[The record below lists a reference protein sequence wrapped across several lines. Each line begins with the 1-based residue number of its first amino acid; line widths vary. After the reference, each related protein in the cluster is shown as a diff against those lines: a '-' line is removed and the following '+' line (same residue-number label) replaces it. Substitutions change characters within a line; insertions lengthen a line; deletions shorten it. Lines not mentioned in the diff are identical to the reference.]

1 MRNPVCRVLLVAF
14 LAVAL
19 VAGAGIAVGGDTA
32 AASHA
37 PPAQPPS
44 VLGPSQAPAQT
55 ESALAPAST
64 TRIRI
69 DLRPNRNARWEVIV
83 RYPLTDTNQ
92 TAPFD
97 AVGERFV
104 DGEVGPTPELF
115 ESFAA
120 AANGTVD
127 REMAI
132 VDVERDAAVVDP
144 DDVEAIDDEDAV
156 AVGELRLAFV
166 WTEFLAEDDGA
177 LVLGDALTT
186 ANNGTWLRSLEEN
199 QTIEVRTPDGYSVS
213 GTPGASVSLQ
223 DNAVIIEGPRAFDDE
238 NRVAVVYTPTDTS
251 GPPWPLLAAAIVL
264 AAVVI
269 AGGLVG
275 YRRLGPDDSGVPGG
289 TDAPAAE
296 GASPAETESG
306 APPAETDAGGSDAEA
321 GAEPEP
327 EEDLSLLSDE
337 ERVERLLER
346 NGGRMRQADIV
357 GETGWS
363 DAKVSQLLSA
373 MAEEDRVEKL
383 RLGRENLISLPDD
396 DEPGA
401 GGEDPSGDGTEA

>member
-19 VAGAGIAVGGDTA
+19 VAGAGSALGGDTA

-37 PPAQPPS
+37 APAQPPS

-55 ESALAPAST
+55 EPALAPAST

-69 DLRPNRNARWEVIV
+69 DLRPNRNARWEVVV

-132 VDVERDAAVVDP
+132 VDVERDTAVVDP
-144 DDVEAIDDEDAV
+144 DDIETIDDEDAV

-223 DNAVIIEGPRAFDDE
+223 NNAVVIEGPRAFDGE

-275 YRRLGPDDSGVPGG
+275 YRRLGPGDDAGVPGEP
-289 TDAPAAE
+289 DAPAAE
-296 GASPAETESG
+296 G
-306 APPAETDAGGSDAEA
+306 APPAETDASESDAEA

-373 MAEEDRVEKL
+373 MAEADRVEKL

-396 DEPGA
+396 EPGTD
-401 GGEDPSGDGTEA
+401 GEDPSGGGTEA